1 MQEGTLI
8 NGIEY
13 GWGDIVFNMNGDK
26 IENITAIEYSEK
38 QEKSNAPGASRYPV
52 GRGRGRIT
60 SSGKITLGF
69 EEVERMRE
77 KSPTGSLNSIK
88 PFDIIVSYQPEAGA
102 KVITHTLK
110 GCEFD
115 VDETKWKEGDMRGL
129 ADLNLLIFRIVP
141 KK

>member
-13 GWGDIVFNMNGDK
+13 GWGDIVFNIGGRR
-26 IENITAIEYSEK
+26 IENITAIEYGEK
-38 QEKSNAPGASRYPV
+38 QEKANQYGAGRYPQ
-52 GRGRGRIT
+52 GRGRGRI
-60 SSGKITLGF
+60 SYSGKITLGF
-69 EEVERMRE
+69 EEVQNLKATSR
-77 KSPTGSLNSIK
+77 TGSLNGIL
-88 PFDIIVSYQPEAGA
+88 PFDIIVSYQPENGA
-102 KVITHTLK
+102 AVINDTLK

-129 ADLNLLIFRIVP
+129 ADLNLQIKRIV